1 MKFYPQEIVEIT
13 QAEMQKTGKAP
24 FFEGVA
30 IDSRSLKA
38 GQLFVALKGER
49 TDGHLFVKEAIK
61 KGAPGVLVSRFEDGE
76 EETYV
81 FRVPDTFLA
90 LQHLGRGASQKLSG
104 YKIAITGTVGKTTC
118 KSFFASLLSRRFL
131 VEATPQS
138 FNTVIGVASSIA
150 NFKENN
156 DYLIIEAGISKKK
169 EMEELAE
176 IIDPHM
182 VVFTSFGEGHLEGL
196 GSVEEVVEEKIKL
209 VREKTEIIYL
219 NTDQKWS
226 GLVGEKIEGKKIIS
240 FGFSPANHIY
250 LKSFSLDPLTWKA
263 KIEIKMGE
271 NNFCFFAPF
280 LFPEVA
286 VMLLPAFHLACKLGI
301 GVEEIEGSLRDWQP
315 PQGRGNFFFYQGG
328 IVIDD
333 SYNAN
338 PLSSRKSLQFLDF
351 LACHGFETWGVWGDM
366 LELGGVSAEAHRE
379 FLRELKK
386 SSLSR
391 TLLVGEEM
399 KRAAEEIAKEEIQ
412 EGRFLLFS
420 TSLEVRE
427 FLSRYTPRGERWAI
441 LFKGSR
447 KLELEKAIPPE
458 WRENH
463 ERD

>member
-1 MKFYPQEIVEIT
+1 MFSSASSFSKSPWGKMEVVIHFPGIHNVYNALSAISLALFYGLDINDIQEALFQVHHVPGRWELVEAGQDFTVIVDFAHNWHGLEKSLSIIRDLTPGKVITVFGCGGERDRSKRPFIGETVARFSDACIVTTDNPRERVRSKLLDALEGVKRAAKNKDLHFEVFWIEKMPSGRLWNWLKRRYSFWQGRAREIPGVWRKAIPHNDHYIAWKILKERKMKFYPQEIVEIT

-90 LQHLGRGASQKLSG
+90 LQRLGRGASQKLSG

-226 GLVGEKIEGKKIIS
+226 GLVG
-240 FGFSPANHIY
+240 
-250 LKSFSLDPLTWKA
+250 
-263 KIEIKMGE
+263 
-271 NNFCFFAPF
+271 
-280 LFPEVA
+280 
-286 VMLLPAFHLACKLGI
+286 
-301 GVEEIEGSLRDWQP
+301 
-315 PQGRGNFFFYQGG
+315 
-328 IVIDD
+328 
-333 SYNAN
+333 
-338 PLSSRKSLQFLDF
+338 
-351 LACHGFETWGVWGDM
+351 
-366 LELGGVSAEAHRE
+366 
-379 FLRELKK
+379 
-386 SSLSR
+386 
-391 TLLVGEEM
+391 
-399 KRAAEEIAKEEIQ
+399 KR
-412 EGRFLLFS
+412 
-420 TSLEVRE
+420 
-427 FLSRYTPRGERWAI
+427 
-441 LFKGSR
+441 
-447 KLELEKAIPPE
+447 
-458 WRENH
+458 
-463 ERD
+463 